1 MLHLKFRST
10 IRFRHAGFLAAAMVT
25 SVGLATA
32 AYAVVPQDDN
42 AELVLV
48 SNAASYLGVNIR
60 DLDDHGARAL
70 GLKTTN
76 GVEVTAVDHDAPA
89 GKAGVH
95 LRDVILTV
103 DGKPVTS
110 ALQFRETMKAFP
122 PNKIVELSIVRQGK
136 PMKFVIKLADRVK
149 LQQQAWLQHFSVAP
163 PQLGNTFSSV
173 ASRQAGDAASEDDSE
188 GSEQVVLTR
197 PYRIGAVLDSIGP
210 QLAAYFGVKDG
221 TGMLVKNVEPD
232 SPAAQAGLQA
242 GDVVLKLNDDTVTTP
257 MDWIR
262 AMRKVEDKPIQLT
275 IMRNKHVE
283 TLTIAPPKTQAL
295 LDWPVLPEIDQ
306 QKLKTEMDA
315 LSSRLKN
322 DPALSRDAMD
332 KTIAKAQKELTL
344 PDLNREIGKLDLDVS
359 DLPDAVR
366 LHDQVE
372 HSLEKSGLSPDGKLS
387 PELQQKLK
395 EGMDKA
401 QQQLRH
407 SLDTLTLPDGS
418 GLEPF

>member
-1 MLHLKFRST
+1 MLHLKLKT
-10 IRFRHAGFLAAAMVT
+10 KIKLRHAGFLAAAMAT
-25 SVGLATA
+25 SAGLGSSACA
-32 AYAVVPQDDN
+32 LVPQDHS

-70 GLKTTN
+70 GLKSTR

-89 GKAGVH
+89 GKAGLH

-122 PNKIVELSIVRQGK
+122 PNKIVELGVVREGK
-136 PMKFVIKLADRVK
+136 PMKFAIKLADRVK

-173 ASRQAGDAASEDDSE
+173 AARQGGSPASDDDSD
-188 GSEQVVLTR
+188 SPEQVVLTR

-275 IMRNKHVE
+275 IMRNKRVE
-283 TLTIAPPKTQAL
+283 TLTVAPPKTQAL
-295 LDWPVLPEIDQ
+295 LDWPVMPDGEQ
-306 QKLKTEMDA
+306 QKLKAEMDA
-315 LSSRLKN
+315 LSARLKN
-322 DPALSRDAMD
+322 DPALSREAMD
-332 KTIAKAQKELTL
+332 EAVADAQKQLSL
-344 PDLNREIGKLDLDVS
+344 PALQNEIGKLDLDVAE
-359 DLPDAVR
+359 LPDADR
-366 LHDQVE
+366 LQEQIE
-372 HSLEKSGLSPDGKLS
+372 HSLRGSGISPDGKLS
-387 PELQQKLK
+387 PELEQKLK

-401 QQQLRH
+401 QEQLRH

-418 GLEPF
+418 GLQPF

>member
-1 MLHLKFRST
+1 MLRLKLKL
-10 IRFRHAGFLAAAMVT
+10 RHAGFLAAAMAT
-25 SVGLATA
+25 STGLSTA
-32 AYAVVPQDDN
+32 AYAVVPQEDN

-48 SNAASYLGVNIR
+48 TNAASYLGVNIR
-60 DLDDHGARAL
+60 DLDDHAARAL
-70 GLKTTN
+70 GLKSTN

-122 PNKIVELSIVRQGK
+122 PNKIVDLGIMREGK
-136 PMKFVIKLADRVK
+136 PMKFAIKLADRVK
-149 LQQQAWLQHFSVAP
+149 LQQQAWLQHFSVAQ

-173 ASRQAGDAASEDDSE
+173 ASRQGGSPASDDDSE
-188 GSEQVVLTR
+188 NSEQMVLTR

-275 IMRNKHVE
+275 IMRNKRVE
-283 TLTIAPPKTQAL
+283 TLTVAPPKTQAL
-295 LDWPVLPEIDQ
+295 LDWPVLPETGQ
-306 QKLKTEMDA
+306 QDLKTEMDA
-315 LSSRLKN
+315 LSTRLQN
-322 DPALSRDAMD
+322 DPALNKDAMD
-332 KTIAKAQKELTL
+332 KAVAEAQKELSL
-344 PDLNREIGKLDLDVS
+344 PDLKNEIGKLDLDIA
-359 DLPDAVR
+359 DLPDADR
-366 LHDQVE
+366 LHEQIA
-372 HSLEKSGLSPDGKLS
+372 HSLEGSGISPDGKLS

-395 EGMDKA
+395 DGMDKA
-401 QQQLRH
+401 QEQLRH
-407 SLDTLTLPDGS
+407 SLHTLTLPDGS
-418 GLEPF
+418 DLQPF